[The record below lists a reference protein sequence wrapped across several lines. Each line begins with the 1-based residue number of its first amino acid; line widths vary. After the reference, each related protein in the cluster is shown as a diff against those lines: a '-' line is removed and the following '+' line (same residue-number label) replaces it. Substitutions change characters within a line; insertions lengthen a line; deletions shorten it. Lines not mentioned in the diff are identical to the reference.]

1 MAVDDASVPA
11 VASARTDARR
21 AGLLRVE
28 GAHLHY
34 EVCGQGPAIAFAH
47 GLGGSQMS
55 WWQQVSH
62 FARTHTC
69 ITFAH
74 RGFAPSAVDAGAPDP
89 ARYADDL
96 RCLLD
101 HLGIERAHLLGQSM
115 GGWTVVEFCLR
126 HPQRVA
132 SLVLSA
138 TTGSIDH
145 ARIPGADRGALA
157 EWRARSTQAA
167 AQCRAAAVHPAAGP
181 RMAREQPA
189 LHLLYQHIDEL
200 SRGLDKEAVRSRLQ
214 AMRVRAPEGL
224 AATGV
229 ALLLVSPQEDIVIP
243 PPALQAL
250 AGAVPGARLVQ
261 LPETGHSPYFERA
274 ETFNRCLDDF
284 FRDVERDPRHATVG
298 ARTDTASS
306 PPRSAP

>member
-1 MAVDDASVPA
+1 MDSAPDTVP
-11 VASARTDARR
+11 SRTAERR
-21 AGLLRVE
+21 SGLIRVE
-28 GAHLHY
+28 GADLHY

-55 WWQQVSH
+55 WWQQVAH
-62 FARTHTC
+62 FAQSHTC
-69 ITFAH
+69 VTFAH
-74 RGFAPSAVDAGAPDP
+74 RGFAPSSVDAGAPDP
-89 ARYADDL
+89 ARYAEDL
-96 RCLLD
+96 RALLD
-101 HLGIERAHLLGQSM
+101 HLGIGRAHLVGQSM

-126 HPQRVA
+126 HPQRVTG
-132 SLVLSA
+132 LVLSA

-145 ARIPGADRGALA
+145 TRIPDADRAAVA
-157 EWRARSTQAA
+157 EWRVRSTQAA
-167 AQCRAAAVHPAAGP
+167 AQCRAGGVHPAAGL

-200 SRGLDKEAVRSRLQ
+200 SRGLDKETVRSRLQ
-214 AMRVRAPEGL
+214 ALRVRAPDGL

-229 ALLLVSPQEDIVIP
+229 PLLLVSPQEDIVIP

-284 FRDVERDPRHATVG
+284 FRSVERDPRHTTIG
-298 ARTDTASS
+298 ASAGTTPSQ
-306 PPRSAP
+306 PRSAP

>member
-1 MAVDDASVPA
+1 MDSAPGVGPA
-11 VASARTDARR
+11 RGGARHT
-21 AGLLRVE
+21 GCLRVD
-28 GAHLHY
+28 GADLHY
-34 EVCGQGPAIAFAH
+34 EVSGHGPAIAFAH

-55 WWQQVSH
+55 WWQQVAH
-62 FARTHTC
+62 FERSHTC
-69 ITFAH
+69 VTFAH
-74 RGFAPSAVDAGAPDP
+74 RGFWPSAVDAGAPEP

-96 RCLLD
+96 RALLD
-101 HLGIERAHLLGQSM
+101 HLGIGRAHLVGQSM

-126 HPQRVA
+126 HPQRVTG
-132 SLVLSA
+132 LVLSA

-145 ARIPGADRGALA
+145 TRIPDADRAAVA
-157 EWRARSTQAA
+157 EWRVRSTQAA
-167 AQCRAAAVHPAAGP
+167 AQCRAGGVHPAAGL

-189 LHLLYQHIDEL
+189 LHRLYQHIDEL
-200 SRGLDKEAVRSRLQ
+200 SRGLDKETVRARLQ
-214 AMRVRAPEGL
+214 ALRVRAPEGL

-274 ETFNRCLDDF
+274 ETFNRCLAEF
-284 FRDVERDPRHATVG
+284 FRDVERDPRHTTVG
-298 ARTDTASS
+298 AGADTASS
-306 PPRSAP
+306 PPRSAS